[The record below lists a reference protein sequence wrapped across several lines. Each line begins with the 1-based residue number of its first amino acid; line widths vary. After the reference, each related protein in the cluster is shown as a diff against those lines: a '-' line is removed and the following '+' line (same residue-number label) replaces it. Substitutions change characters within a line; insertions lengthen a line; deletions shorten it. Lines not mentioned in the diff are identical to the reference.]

1 LSLVTSKP
9 ACDGAAFQGNR
20 LAYRDPFITLLE
32 QLYQERSLIT
42 YNAGCNIPLQ
52 HQDLHIIY
60 RGVVQLHTLHAD
72 GGETIVGLCGPSM
85 AFGKAITSVDPYW
98 ATALSEINLLPLSM
112 SEIEASPTLMAGI
125 FPQLVRR
132 LQQSEAWLAISGRR
146 LVCDRLRFVL
156 VQLAQDFGH
165 VEPGGVRIKL
175 RLTHH
180 QISTIIGT
188 TRVTVTRLLRDFKN
202 EGWLTIQQRQL
213 ILSPKMVGLAHQ
225 DDTTDRLRAAS

>member
-1 LSLVTSKP
+1 MSLVTSQPTFDRPNP
-9 ACDGAAFQGNR
+9 AYC
-20 LAYRDPFITLLE
+20 DPFVTLLE
-32 QLYQERSLIT
+32 QLYKERSLIT

-98 ATALSEINLLPLSM
+98 ATALTEINLLPLSM

-125 FPQLVRR
+125 FPQIIRR

-202 EGWLTIQQRQL
+202 EGWLSIQQRQL

-225 DDTTDRLRAAS
+225 DDTSDRLRAAS